1 MIMERGARPDALPDP
16 LAKPKRGKTALA
28 AVVLVG
34 VGALGFGLGVGAG
47 FHLNALERLG
57 GRALKDYCKPAMTE
71 RERFRLCSMSL
82 TEAETNPIPTNEE
95 LEWMLARSQGRYAE
109 PKWGTP

>member
-1 MIMERGARPDALPDP
+1 MIMERGARPDAVP
-16 LAKPKRGKTALA
+16 KPKRRKTALIGGM
-28 AVVLVG
+28 VVLVG
-34 VGALGFGLGVGAG
+34 VGALAFGLGLGAG

-57 GRALKDYCKPAMTE
+57 GRALKDYCKPVMTE

-82 TEAETNPIPTNEE
+82 TEAEANPIPSNEE
-95 LEWMLARSQGRYAE
+95 LERMLARMQARYAE